1 MPAWL
6 WLPVGIAIGWLMFSG
21 ASLLVLALLLSG
33 APEQPPHRTGGKP
46 WET

>member
-1 MPAWL
+1 MRWL
-6 WLPVGIAIGWLMFSG
+6 LWGPLIAAGVYF
-21 ASLLVLALLLSG
+21 LVSVVCMLALFWLLSG